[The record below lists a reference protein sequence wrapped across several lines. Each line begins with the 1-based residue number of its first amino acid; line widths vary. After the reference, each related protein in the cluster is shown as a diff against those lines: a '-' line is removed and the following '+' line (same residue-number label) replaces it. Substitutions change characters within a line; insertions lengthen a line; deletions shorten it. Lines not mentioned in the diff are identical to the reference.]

1 MAEQEVIK
9 HTKKVIDISMDRNTG
24 FWHKI
29 KDFLLEIFIIVF
41 AVSLSISFH
50 NWSEHR
56 NEQNQVKTFLLGL
69 RQDILED
76 LADAKG
82 DLLEYDQYRYAYT
95 WLSSFDE
102 KSSPNGDTLRQTL
115 NMTGNTTSFRPHSSR
130 FTGFLSA
137 GKIMNIEND
146 SLTQDILNYY
156 QEVIPDLKSS
166 EEGWF
171 SVHNRLRVFLEDNV
185 TGPET
190 DKTKLSALTTPKGRH
205 LTRLL
210 IPWPQLIERYHTVID
225 RGNTII
231 AEIDKTYPREK

>member
-9 HTKKVIDISMDRNTG
+9 HTKKIIDISTEKDTG
-24 FWHKI
+24 FWHKA

-69 RQDILED
+69 RQDIRED

-82 DLLEYDQYRYAYT
+82 DLLEYEQYRRAYT
-95 WLSSFDE
+95 WLNGFDE
-102 KSSPNGDTLRQTL
+102 NGLPNSDTLKQAL
-115 NMTGNTTSFRPHSSR
+115 NITGNTTSFRTHSSR

-156 QEVIPDLKSS
+156 QEVVPDLKSS
-166 EEGWF
+166 EDGWF
-171 SVHNRLRVFLEDNV
+171 GIHGRLRIFLEDNV

-225 RGNTII
+225 RGNAII
-231 AEIDKTYPREK
+231 AAIDKTYPGEK